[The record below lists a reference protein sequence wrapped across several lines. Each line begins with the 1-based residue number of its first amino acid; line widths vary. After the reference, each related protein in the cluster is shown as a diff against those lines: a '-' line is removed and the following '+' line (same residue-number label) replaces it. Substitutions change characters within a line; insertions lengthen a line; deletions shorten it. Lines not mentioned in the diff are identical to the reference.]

1 MGSLLGRRHISFLSS
16 SFSGTFCWTGRMD
29 RSTERGRS
37 PGISQSVRRMGVVV
51 SRVVYGPRALHLL
64 HLLLFGFVCNPRPL
78 RHPVPSPLT
87 YNRPT
92 RSEVHLLGP
101 ATLDFADGG
110 VATEMYDMRI
120 TLVGGEDKKEMLC
133 VYCVWV
139 HMRCAKEGED
149 AQTKRGSPSDS

>member
-1 MGSLLGRRHISFLSS
+1 
-16 SFSGTFCWTGRMD
+16 
-29 RSTERGRS
+29 
-37 PGISQSVRRMGVVV
+37 MGVVV
-51 SRVVYGPRALHLL
+51 SGVVYGPRALHLL

-78 RHPVPSPLT
+78 GHPVPSPLT

-92 RSEVHLLGP
+92 RFEVHLLGP

-120 TLVGGEDKKEMLC
+120 TLVGGEDKKEILC

-139 HMRCAKEGED
+139 HDAMRQGGRRCSN
-149 AQTKRGSPSDS
+149 QKREPLG